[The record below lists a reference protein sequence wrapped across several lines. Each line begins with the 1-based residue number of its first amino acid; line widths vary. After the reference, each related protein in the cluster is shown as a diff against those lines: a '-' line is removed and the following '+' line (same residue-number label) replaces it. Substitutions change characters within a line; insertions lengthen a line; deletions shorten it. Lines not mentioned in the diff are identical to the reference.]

1 MTEVATEGTK
11 TGREVATG
19 VLVKF
24 DQSGT
29 MVQVRAGVGE
39 IVDFWE
45 LTRLEEH
52 RLRKA
57 ALALVDEGLVDEG
70 SSYVGVFFGDK
81 QNLLGVSSRAVH
93 VDDDV
98 TDASAWRQLAVS
110 ASDNGSD
117 ARYGNARRLDIVA
130 TSRSV
135 ASRISHD
142 NWWLSEEYANEI
154 ASVGIAPHPRDD
166 KELAADKR
174 IADLAKEVNSL
185 HGSRVRWVAA
195 RQEGNDGDGF
205 DYATSARG
213 GAITGSKALEIADA
227 LENGYGEHGDVVLV
241 TDVETGKFSL
251 VQFDGFHPLGVA
263 AAGWQAVVTSMWDKT
278 PIDDKWEAVRL
289 TRFYNEA
296 RNV

>member
-1 MTEVATEGTK
+1 MTGVVGEKIKA
-11 TGREVATG
+11 GREVASG

-24 DQSGT
+24 DLSGDT
-29 MVQVRAGVGE
+29 VQVRAGVGG
-39 IVDFWE
+39 IVDFWA
-45 LTRLEEH
+45 LTRLEEY

-57 ALALVDEGLVDEG
+57 ALDLVDAGLVDKG
-70 SSYVGVFFGDK
+70 SSYVGVFFDADK
-81 QNLLGVSSRAVH
+81 NLLGVSSRKVR

-98 TDASAWRQLAVS
+98 TDASAWSQLVAAVS
-110 ASDNGSD
+110 ENGSD
-117 ARYGNARRLDIVA
+117 ARYGDAERLALVMF
-130 TSRSV
+130 SRGV
-135 ASRISHD
+135 ASRLSHD

-154 ASVGIAPHPRDD
+154 ALMGIAPHARDE

-174 IADLAKEVNSL
+174 IADLANEVNSL
-185 HGSRVRWVAA
+185 HASRVRWVAA
-195 RQEGNDGDGF
+195 RQERNDGDGF

-213 GAITGSKALEIADA
+213 GAITGSKALEIADL

-241 TDVETGKFSL
+241 ADAATGKFSL

-263 AAGWQAVVTSMWDKT
+263 AAGWQAVVASMWSET

-289 TRFYNEA
+289 TRFYNES

>member
-1 MTEVATEGTK
+1 MTGVVGEKTK
-11 TGREVATG
+11 AVREVASG

-45 LTRLEEH
+45 LTRLEEY
-52 RLRKA
+52 RVRRA
-57 ALALVDEGLVDEG
+57 ALDLVDAGLVDNG
-70 SSYVGVFFGDK
+70 SSYVGVFFDGEK
-81 QNLLGVSSRAVH
+81 NLLGVSSRAVH

-98 TDASAWRQLAVS
+98 TDVSAWSQLALSVS
-110 ASDNGSD
+110 ENGSD
-117 ARYGNARRLDIVA
+117 ARYGDAERLALVMF
-130 TSRSV
+130 SRGV

-154 ASVGIAPHPRDD
+154 AAVGIVPHARDE
-166 KELAADKR
+166 KVLAADKR

-185 HGSRVRWVAA
+185 HASRVRWVAA

-227 LENGYGEHGDVVLV
+227 LENGYGEHGDAVLV

-263 AAGWQAVVTSMWDKT
+263 AAGWQAVVASMWSET
-278 PIDDKWEAVRL
+278 PINDKWEAVRL
-289 TRFYNEA
+289 TRFYNES

>member
-1 MTEVATEGTK
+1 MTGVVGEKTK
-11 TGREVATG
+11 AVREAASG

-45 LTRLEEH
+45 LTRLEEY
-52 RLRKA
+52 RVRRA
-57 ALALVDEGLVDEG
+57 ALDLVDAGLVDNG
-70 SSYVGVFFGDK
+70 SSYVGVFFDGEK
-81 QNLLGVSSRAVH
+81 NLLGVSSRAVH

-98 TDASAWRQLAVS
+98 TDASAWSQLVAAVS
-110 ASDNGSD
+110 ENGSD
-117 ARYGNARRLDIVA
+117 ARYGDAERLAVVIF
-130 TSRSV
+130 SRGV

-154 ASVGIAPHPRDD
+154 ASVGIAPHPRDE

-174 IADLAKEVNSL
+174 IADLANEVNSL
-185 HGSRVRWVAA
+185 HASRVRWVAA

-213 GAITGSKALEIADA
+213 GAITGSKALEIADL

-241 TDVETGKFSL
+241 TDAATGKFSL

-263 AAGWQAVVTSMWDKT
+263 AAGWQAVVASMWSET

-289 TRFYNEA
+289 TRFYNES

>member
-1 MTEVATEGTK
+1 MTEVATERTK
-11 TGREVATG
+11 TVHEVATG

-57 ALALVDEGLVDEG
+57 ALALVDEGLVDKG
-70 SSYVGVFFGDK
+70 SSYVGVFFGDR

-98 TDASAWRQLAVS
+98 TDASAWRQLAASV
-110 ASDNGSD
+110 SDNGSD
-117 ARYGNARRLDIVA
+117 ARYGDARRLDIVA
-130 TSRSV
+130 SSRSV

-241 TDVETGKFSL
+241 ADVETGKFSL

-263 AAGWQAVVTSMWDKT
+263 AAGWQAVVASMWDKT